1 MAKNKY
7 IKSHFLP
14 TTIKMTP
21 VYLVNLLVQI
31 TKFPHLITTLGYM
44 ILSKT
49 HQFINSIN
57 TIWLNSVNAKQ
68 PKTIQNC
75 LNKMRKQPR

>member
-1 MAKNKY
+1 MVKNKY

-57 TIWLNSVNAKQ
+57 TYNLIKLCKCKATKDNSKL
-68 PKTIQNC
+68 P
-75 LNKMRKQPR
+75 